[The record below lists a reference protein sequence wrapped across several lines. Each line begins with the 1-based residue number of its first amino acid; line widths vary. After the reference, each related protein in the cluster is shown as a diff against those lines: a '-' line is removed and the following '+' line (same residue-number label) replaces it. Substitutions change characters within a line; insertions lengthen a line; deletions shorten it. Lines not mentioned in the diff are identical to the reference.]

1 MEAPSLVFIDSFS
14 CLLNDFI
21 SDNINCPPLN
31 LTPCQSISF
40 CPCRMRMQQLFW
52 HIIFFIFPI
61 YLHFLISLKEK
72 NVKARGNQSSLSTLC
87 HRVERKMLH
96 VACKLIYFALFT
108 PFISVIASR
117 RSNFTSIFMG
127 TVICHPSTDFA
138 AQCSACLPK
147 TFSKRGKQL

>member
-1 MEAPSLVFIDSFS
+1 MF
-14 CLLNDFI
+14 NHFI
-21 SDNINCPPLN
+21 SDNINCPPLK

-40 CPCRMRMQQLFW
+40 YPC
-52 HIIFFIFPI
+52 
-61 YLHFLISLKEK
+61 EK
-72 NVKARGNQSSLSTLC
+72 NAAAILAHNFLHLSHPSSFSHLFQGKKKLKWALC
-87 HRVERKMLH
+87 HKIERKMLH
-96 VACKLIYFALFT
+96 VARKLIYFALFT

-147 TFSKRGKQL
+147 TFSKRGNWKIYMILFWK